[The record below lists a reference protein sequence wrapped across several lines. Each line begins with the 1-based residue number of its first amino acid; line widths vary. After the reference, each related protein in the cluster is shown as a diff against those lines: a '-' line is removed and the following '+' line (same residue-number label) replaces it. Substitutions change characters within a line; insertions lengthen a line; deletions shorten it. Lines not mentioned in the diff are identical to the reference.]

1 MRLKPEARKEDLLAV
16 ALVLAESGHYMSIT
30 RGEVA
35 KAAQVS
41 GPVLNYHFGTMTKF
55 RRDLMR
61 YAVRMENIKVLAQG
75 LSVQDSQA
83 IKAPVELKRRA
94 LDALL

>member
-16 ALVLAESGHYMSIT
+16 ALVLAESGHYTNVT

-35 KAAQVS
+35 KAAHVS
-41 GPVLNYHFGTMTKF
+41 GPVLNYHFGTMAQF

-61 YAVRMENIKVLAQG
+61 YAIRMESIKVLAQG
-75 LSVQDSQA
+75 LSIQDPQA
-83 IKAPVELKRRA
+83 VRAPSELKRRA